1 MDGSLVR
8 VAAACG
14 VLLAAWSEEVTV
26 PVTPKDVI
34 GRYELISVGGQSL
47 PVAWP
52 IGQPPRVLLTADT
65 IWLRPDS
72 TYEQHLHREVI
83 GPAPL
88 YLVGRFSVSGIQ
100 LTLTE
105 TGRLD
110 GPITLGPSPGK
121 APPTAPLHLVVGSG
135 TGQFE
140 YVRRCAGTAC

>member
-1 MDGSLVR
+1 MRGI
-8 VAAACG
+8 AAWG
-14 VLLAAWSEEVTV
+14 VLLAACSDEVTV
-26 PVTPKDVI
+26 PITPVDVT
-34 GRYELISVGGQSL
+34 GRYELVTVGGQNL
-47 PVAWP
+47 PVYLP

-72 TYEQHLHREVI
+72 TYEQHVQREVI

-88 YLVGRFSVSGIQ
+88 YLIGRFSVSGIQ

-110 GPITLGPSPGK
+110 NPITAGPSQGK
-121 APPTAPLHLVVGSG
+121 IPPTTPLTLMVGSG
-135 TGQFE
+135 TAQFQ